1 MLLIKC
7 PWCGNRAQT
16 EFTYRGDA
24 TVERPDPESATGQEW
39 LDHIYL
45 RDNPCGPHIEWWHHS
60 SGCRQWIRVKRNVQ
74 THEIIASAPATGDFE
89 EVSS

>member
-7 PWCGNRAQT
+7 PWCGDRAQT

-24 TVERPDPESATGQEW
+24 TVERPDPEASTEQEW

-45 RDNPCGPHIEWWHHS
+45 RDNPCGPHTEWWHHS
-60 SGCRQWIRVKRNVQ
+60 SGCRQWIRVRRNVQ
-74 THEIIASAPATGDFE
+74 THEILGSAPATGDID